1 MSPGVFLALLGK
13 TCSTGNNI
21 ILFPIN
27 TQLQIE
33 DTQGFFFFFYTV
45 WACPCTRFSPVG
57 LDREQ
62 HPILSVTGRINL
74 LLLLFTNPQ
83 LLLLHWRDKVGGY
96 YQTTSELSISLS

>member
-33 DTQGFFFFFYTV
+33 DTQGFFFFFTQYGL
-45 WACPCTRFSPVG
+45 APVLG
-57 LDREQ
+57 FPL
-62 HPILSVTGRINL
+62 
-74 LLLLFTNPQ
+74 
-83 LLLLHWRDKVGGY
+83 
-96 YQTTSELSISLS
+96 